1 MKKSIIAICFVSI
14 FFIYGCKDAY
24 FTDGG
29 VPTDEA
35 GVLNLS
41 TMKYLESQPA
51 KFDTLVILIK
61 LAGLEAEINKSGNT
75 FMAPQNYSIHN
86 YFKLLYPDET
96 KWPSL
101 SQLSDEEKKDITQI
115 LKNYIIPGKE
125 IERIGLS
132 PAYSFTTTGGGKKA
146 RFNLIREDYLG
157 NVNMGAAYI
166 VFALDTSKDGSTVE
180 RYQPVTVVT
189 SGLRSTN
196 GIIHILDSNTHIFGF
211 N

>member
-1 MKKSIIAICFVSI
+1 MKQSIIAILLAGA
-14 FFIYGCKDAY
+14 FFICGCSDEY

-29 VPTDEA
+29 VPADQT

-61 LAGLEAEINKSGNT
+61 LAGLEAEVNKSGNT
-75 FMAPQNYSIHN
+75 FLAPQNYSIHN
-86 YFKLLYPDET
+86 YFKLLYPDES
-96 KWPSL
+96 KWPAL
-101 SQLSDEEKKDITQI
+101 SQLSDAEKKDITQI
-115 LKNYIIPGKE
+115 LKNYIIPNKE
-125 IERIGLS
+125 IERNGLS
-132 PAYSFTTTGGGKKA
+132 PAYSYTTTSGGKKA

-157 NVNMGAAYI
+157 NVNMGAAYVI
-166 VFALDTSKDGSTVE
+166 FALDTSPVGSTVE
-180 RYQPVTVVT
+180 RYQPVQVVT

-196 GIIHILDSNTHIFGF
+196 GIIHVLDSNTHIFGF